1 MAIEGRSDAASGRL
15 RLGMVGGGKGAFIG
29 AVHRLAARMDDKYEF
44 VAGALS
50 SEPARSRASGREL
63 GLAKDRIYTDY
74 FLEKGDFFRIDN
86 ITLGHTFD
94 KLWNEK
100 TSLRLSFTVQN
111 VCTLTGYSGL
121 DAEIYSGIDQNLYQR
136 PRMFMLGVNLNF

>member
-1 MAIEGRSDAASGRL
+1 MWFPVWD
-15 RLGMVGGGKGAFIG
+15 
-29 AVHRLAARMDDKYEF
+29 
-44 VAGALS
+44 
-50 SEPARSRASGREL
+50 
-63 GLAKDRIYTDY
+63 
-74 FLEKGDFFRIDN
+74 IDN

-121 DAEIYSGIDQNLYQR
+121 DPEIYSGIDKNIYQR

>member
-1 MAIEGRSDAASGRL
+1 
-15 RLGMVGGGKGAFIG
+15 MV
-29 AVHRLAARMDDKYEF
+29 
-44 VAGALS
+44 
-50 SEPARSRASGREL
+50 EPAFPAIFCVSTLETGFTQ
-63 GLAKDRIYTDY
+63 DRIYTDY

-121 DAEIYSGIDQNLYQR
+121 DPEIYSGIDKNIYQR